1 MFVKIIVPFPVIT
14 MHSKVCTA
22 YMGPERA
29 KTLDTCDLDPTAT
42 IATDSKS
49 KKKKNTSF

>member
-1 MFVKIIVPFPVIT
+1 
-14 MHSKVCTA
+14 
-22 YMGPERA
+22 MGPERA

-49 KKKKNTSF
+49 KKKKYKFLIIIVLNIFSLEIFFNLLY